1 MRARRKN
8 GKPQLRNAL
17 LKMFWRSC
25 VVDGLLVFIFS
36 LAKALIPVFLAQ
48 LLFRFQGPI
57 AIDGIPAA
65 AENNETTTLSTSIVE
80 FTAASTIISNTND
93 GDDDNIL
100 EKFSQ
105 YIMFIW

>member
-1 MRARRKN
+1 M
-8 GKPQLRNAL
+8 
-17 LKMFWRSC
+17 
-25 VVDGLLVFIFS
+25 DGLLVFIFS

-48 LLFRFQGPI
+48 LLLRFQGPI

-65 AENNETTTLSTSIVE
+65 AENNETTTLPTSIVE
-80 FTAASTIISNTND
+80 FTTAASTIISNTND

-105 YIMFIW
+105 YMVFIW